1 VKRVTAVL
9 LLLAAVS
16 AQAAPARLL
25 VISGIGGAEV
35 YSQQFRQWGLEMIA
49 AARDRLGLA
58 ADDAVWLC
66 EAPRL
71 APGLCA
77 GEAERGA
84 VLETLSRLATTP
96 PVDAPLMVLLI
107 GHGTARDGRA
117 LFNLPGPDL
126 SAGDLAAAL
135 EAAGERALAVVN
147 TSPASGPFVAALS
160 RPGRVVVTATAHAAE
175 DDHTRFA
182 GQFVAAYAG
191 SAADV
196 DKDGSVSL
204 LEAFRFAVREVARE
218 YAGKQQL
225 TTEHA
230 LLDDNGDG
238 AGSRDADAEVAGGD
252 GIAASRFHLAA
263 SPATLDGSPRRETL
277 ERQARALVEQVAQ
290 LRRAKAAMA
299 PERYAR
305 TLEAL
310 LVALALNRRAL
321 RESGS

>member
-1 VKRVTAVL
+1 MKRLSAL
-9 LLLAAVS
+9 LLCLSAVAAQGS
-16 AQAAPARLL
+16 PARLL
-25 VISGIGGAEV
+25 VVSGIGGAEV
-35 YSQQFRQWGLEMIA
+35 YSQQFRQWGLEMMT

-58 ADDAVWLC
+58 AEDAVWLC

-71 APGLCA
+71 APGLCSGQA
-77 GEAERGA
+77 QRGA
-84 VLETLSRLATTP
+84 VLEALSRLAAAP
-96 PVDAPLMVLLI
+96 PADAPLLVLLI
-107 GHGTARDGRA
+107 GHGSARDGRA

-126 SAGDLAAAL
+126 SADDLAAAL
-135 EAAGERALAVVN
+135 EVAGGRALAVVN
-147 TSPASGPFVAALS
+147 TSPSSAPFLAALS

-175 DDHTRFA
+175 NDHTRFA
-182 GQFVAAYAG
+182 GHFVAAYAG

-196 DKDGSVSL
+196 DKDGRVSL

-218 YAGKQQL
+218 YTGRQQL
-225 TTEHA
+225 ATEHA

-238 AGSRDADAEVAGGD
+238 VGSRDPKADAPD
-252 GIAASRFHLAA
+252 GTAASRFHLAA
-263 SPATLDGSPRRETL
+263 APAMLADSPQRAAL
-277 ERQARALVEQVAQ
+277 ELQARALVEQVAL

-321 RESGS
+321 REVGS